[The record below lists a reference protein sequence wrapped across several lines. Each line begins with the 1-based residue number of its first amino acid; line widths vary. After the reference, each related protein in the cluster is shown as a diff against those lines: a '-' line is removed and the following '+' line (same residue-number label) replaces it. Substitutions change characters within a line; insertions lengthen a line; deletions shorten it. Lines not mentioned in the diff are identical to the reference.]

1 VTDPAPTATAPAGA
15 PHRRRRWPWIT
26 AGAAVLV
33 IAGAATALVL
43 TLGHRDDHGIGQLGK
58 RDPNGAAACKILV
71 DWINS
76 GKHDQWLGA
85 ALAAGAAANNASTA
99 SIHAAA
105 GTVALDQS
113 TLDILRTQGGYSGG
127 NLQPANL
134 PALRAACIGEGVRVG
149 TLPVP

>member
-15 PHRRRRWPWIT
+15 PRRRHRWPWI
-26 AGAAVLV
+26 AAAAAVLAV
-33 IAGAATALVL
+33 AGAATALVL

-85 ALAAGAAANNASTA
+85 ALAAGAAANNATTT

-105 GTVALDQS
+105 GTAALDQS
-113 TLDILRTQGGYSGG
+113 TLDILKAQGGYSGG
-127 NLQPANL
+127 NIHSANL
-134 PALRAACIGEGVRVG
+134 PALRTACIGEGVRVG